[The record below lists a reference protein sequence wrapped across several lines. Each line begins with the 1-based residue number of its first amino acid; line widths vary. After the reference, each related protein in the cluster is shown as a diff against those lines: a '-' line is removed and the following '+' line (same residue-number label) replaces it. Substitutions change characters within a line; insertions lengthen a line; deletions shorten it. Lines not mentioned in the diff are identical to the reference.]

1 MAQLIEFKTT
11 DIDIGISA
19 RTQVEGPES
28 VLLNK
33 FVEQYADQLSSL
45 KRHYA
50 LFYEPLLPT
59 GYPDLVVVTYNPRKY
74 KSWTEERNA
83 LGVLDFKVL
92 HHLYFVKGATSSSME
107 KKLGFDSK
115 LLLRILERLIDASLV
130 RRAKHHW
137 LPMQLKNTYG
147 ISNIRTIEAK
157 ISDWTSVFRQANV
170 NRWFASESCVLSP
183 VSNPSVRVI
192 TKAQKKGI
200 GIYSMPSGLCAK
212 IIQKPERSGGLPVS
226 YASWMFNEW
235 IGRKLLRKQ
244 GRL

>member
-1 MAQLIEFKTT
+1 MKLVTVLSMT
-11 DIDIGISA
+11 
-19 RTQVEGPES
+19 VML
-28 VLLNK
+28 VLLACGGGALPEDSMK
-33 FVEQYADQLSSL
+33 AFVDAVKSGDGATAASYISS
-45 KRHYA
+45 YA
-50 LFYEPLLPT
+50 LSEL
-59 GYPDLVVVTYNPRKY
+59 DVQLVAIKENPEMSVTYL
-74 KSWTEERNA
+74 EA
-83 LGVLDFKVL
+83 MGVETT
-92 HHLYFVKGATSSSME
+92 ANE
-107 KKLGFDSK
+107 
-115 LLLRILERLIDASLV
+115 
-130 RRAKHHW
+130 
-137 LPMQLKNTYG
+137 
-147 ISNIRTIEAK
+147 

-235 IGRKLLRKQ
+235 IGRQLLRKQ